1 MKLNIDFDEFK
12 EYIKNR
18 KNAETLLEKKHKWP
32 LDYLV
37 LDGELV
43 FEKNK
48 ITASFIN
55 KSANSVRGLNVTFK
69 KSKFNNIVLIA
80 NSRSAYFFAPISIFI
95 ILFFSFIF
103 IPPAP
108 MKPFAYVIIMGTCPL
123 IWLMY
128 YLGTKIG
135 VRSLC
140 KIINKNWKILSSS

>member
-12 EYIKNR
+12 EYIQNR
-18 KNAETLLEKKHKWP
+18 KNAETLLEKKRKWP

-55 KSANSVRGLNVTFK
+55 KRNSSQRGLNVTFK

-80 NSRSAYFFAPISIFI
+80 NSRSTYFFAPISIFI
-95 ILFFSFIF
+95 ILFFIF
-103 IPPAP
+103 IPPTP
-108 MKPFAYVIIMGTCPL
+108 MEPLVYVIITGACPFL
-123 IWLMY
+123 WLMY

-140 KIINKNWKILSSS
+140 KIINKNWKILSSP

>member
-55 KSANSVRGLNVTFK
+55 KRSSSARGLNVTFK

-95 ILFFSFIF
+95 IIFFSFIF
-103 IPPAP
+103 IPPTP
-108 MKPFAYVIIMGTCPL
+108 MKPFAYVIIMGTCPFL
-123 IWLMY
+123 WLMY

-135 VRSLC
+135 VRSLY
-140 KIINKNWKILSSS
+140 KIINKNWKILSSP

>member
-95 ILFFSFIF
+95 ILFFIF
-103 IPPAP
+103 ISPTP
-108 MKPFAYVIIMGTCPL
+108 MIPLAYVIIMGVCPFL
-123 IWLMY
+123 WLMY

-135 VRSLC
+135 VRSLY
-140 KIINKNWKILSSS
+140 KIINKNWKILSSP

>member
-12 EYIKNR
+12 EYIQNR
-18 KNAETLLEKKHKWP
+18 KNAETLFEKKRKWP
-32 LDYLV
+32 LDYRI

-55 KSANSVRGLNVTFK
+55 KRSSSAVGLNVTFK

-108 MKPFAYVIIMGTCPL
+108 MKPFAYVIIMGICPFL
-123 IWLMY
+123 WLMY

-140 KIINKNWKILSSS
+140 KIINKNWKILSSA

>member
-32 LDYLV
+32 LGYLV
-37 LDGELV
+37 LNGELV

-55 KSANSVRGLNVTFK
+55 KRSSSAVGLNVTFK

-103 IPPAP
+103 IPPTP
-108 MKPFAYVIIMGTCPL
+108 MKPFAYVIIMGACPFL
-123 IWLMY
+123 WLMY

-135 VRSLC
+135 ARSLC
-140 KIINKNWKILSSS
+140 KIINKNWKILSSP

>member
-1 MKLNIDFDEFK
+1 MKLHIDFDEFK
-12 EYIKNR
+12 EYLQNR
-18 KNAETLLEKKHKWP
+18 KNAETLFEKKRKWP
-32 LDYLV
+32 LDYRV

-55 KSANSVRGLNVTFK
+55 KRSSSAHGLNVTFK

-108 MKPFAYVIIMGTCPL
+108 MKPFAYVIFMGTCPL

>member
-12 EYIKNR
+12 EYIQNR

-32 LDYLV
+32 LGYLV
-37 LDGELV
+37 LNGELV

-55 KSANSVRGLNVTFK
+55 KRSSSAVGLNVTFK

-103 IPPAP
+103 IPPTP
-108 MKPFAYVIIMGTCPL
+108 MKPFAYVIIMGTCPFL
-123 IWLMY
+123 WLMY

-135 VRSLC
+135 ARSLC
-140 KIINKNWKILSSS
+140 KIINKNWKILSSP